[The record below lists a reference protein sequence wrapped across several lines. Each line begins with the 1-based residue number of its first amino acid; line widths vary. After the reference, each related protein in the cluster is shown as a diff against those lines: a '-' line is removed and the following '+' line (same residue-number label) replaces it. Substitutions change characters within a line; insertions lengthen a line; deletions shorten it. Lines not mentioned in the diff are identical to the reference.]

1 MRREAVVFVIR
12 KGDNYFVVKREAE
25 AEYYD
30 KQFPLDV
37 AKKMLEEERKKF
49 YDKLFENG

>member
-1 MRREAVVFVIR
+1 MQQLNPAP
-12 KGDNYFVVKREAE
+12 KDVK
-25 AEYYD
+25 EYHD
-30 KQFPLDV
+30 KQSLLDV